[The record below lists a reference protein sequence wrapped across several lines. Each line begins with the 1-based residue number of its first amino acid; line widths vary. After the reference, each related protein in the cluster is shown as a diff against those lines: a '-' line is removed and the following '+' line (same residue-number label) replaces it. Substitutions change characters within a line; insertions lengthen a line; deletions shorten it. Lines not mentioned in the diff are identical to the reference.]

1 MATNAMRILEAP
13 DPRLLQV
20 SEHVTR
26 LDIGD
31 VIQMFALMNH
41 HNAYGLAAPQVGIN
55 KRFFC
60 THWGELFVN
69 PSFIARMADGKTN
82 APEACLSLPG
92 KTYMVERWNTIQVDG
107 KFYTGLH
114 ARIIQHEMEHL
125 DGLLISAV
133 GVLPQD
139 YETAKK
145 GQPDSVLLAR
155 DGRGGPTPNDGA
167 SS

>member
-1 MATNAMRILEAP
+1 MATNAMRVLESP
-13 DPRLLQV
+13 DPRLFKL
-20 SEHVTR
+20 SEHVIR
-26 LDIGD
+26 LDIND

-41 HNAYGLAAPQVGIN
+41 LNAYGLAAPQVGIN

-69 PSFIARMADGKTN
+69 PSFIARMADGKTD

-92 KTYMVERWNTIQVDG
+92 KTFMVERWNTIQVDG

-114 ARIIQHEMEHL
+114 ARIIQHEMDHL
-125 DGLLISAV
+125 DGLLISTIGLTPEEFLKVEKANADN
-133 GVLPQD
+133 L
-139 YETAKK
+139 
-145 GQPDSVLLAR
+145 LLAR